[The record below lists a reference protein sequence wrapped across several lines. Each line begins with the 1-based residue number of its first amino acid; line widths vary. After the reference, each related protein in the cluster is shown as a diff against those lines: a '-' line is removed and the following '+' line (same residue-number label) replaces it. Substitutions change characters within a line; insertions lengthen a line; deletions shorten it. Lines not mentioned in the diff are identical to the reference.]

1 MHNKVLKGALIGTII
16 FSVLYELVAL
26 IGHYFIVR
34 IAHLF
39 TDMGLVYDIFNH
51 MQNGLYGLT
60 QLAFIIAGLAFL
72 LANTKSL
79 QAVLGG
85 CVLSLRALMLLSQA
99 ILWTVFGLIGNTAAR
114 SMIYPDWM
122 SWSQIVLFVAAYCLI
137 AWHYRSQAMLW
148 LGIAAAVFKI
158 MIQVLYTCLSHELI
172 NWTTYFTVT
181 GILSLFVF
189 AAGLVYL
196 ILWFVNAKK
205 QKLTE

>member
-1 MHNKVLKGALIGTII
+1 MQNKILKGALVGTMV

-51 MQNGLYGLT
+51 VQNGLYGLT

-85 CVLSLRALMLLSQA
+85 GVLSLRALMLLSQA
-99 ILWTVFGLIGNTAAR
+99 VLWCVYGILGNTAAR
-114 SMIYPDWM
+114 NMIYPDWM
-122 SWSQIVLFVAAYCLI
+122 SWTQIVLFVAAYCLI
-137 AWHYRSQAMLW
+137 AMHYKSPVMLL
-148 LGIAAAVFKI
+148 LGIVAAVLKVV
-158 MIQVLYTCLSHELI
+158 IQVLYTCFEHELMGM
-172 NWTTYFTVT
+172 TAYVTVSGIF
-181 GILSLFVF
+181 GILVF
-189 AAGLVYL
+189 ATGLIYL
-196 ILWFVNAKK
+196 ICWLRKTS
-205 QKLTE
+205 QK

>member
-1 MHNKVLKGALIGTII
+1 MHNKILKGALIGTMI
-16 FSVLYELVAL
+16 FSVLYELMVL
-26 IGHYFIVR
+26 VGRYFIVR

-51 MQNGLYGLT
+51 TQNGLYGLT
-60 QLAFIIAGLAFL
+60 QLMFIIAGLAFL

-99 ILWTVFGLIGNTAAR
+99 IMWTVFGIMGNLEAR

-137 AWHYRSQAMLW
+137 AWHYRSYAMLA

-158 MIQVLYTCLSHELI
+158 AIQVLFTCATHELMG
-172 NWTTYFTVT
+172 WTAYAIIS
-181 GILSLFVF
+181 GLLGLFVF
-189 AAGLVYL
+189 IAGLVYL

-205 QKLTE
+205 QN

>member
-1 MHNKVLKGALIGTII
+1 MHNKVLKGALIGTIV

-99 ILWTVFGLIGNTAAR
+99 ILWTVFGLIGAFLDYASFLNQSLQAF
-114 SMIYPDWM
+114 
-122 SWSQIVLFVAAYCLI
+122 FVGK
-137 AWHYRSQAMLW
+137 M
-148 LGIAAAVFKI
+148 VFHTF
-158 MIQVLYTCLSHELI
+158 QLLRADR
-172 NWTTYFTVT
+172 T
-181 GILSLFVF
+181 G
-189 AAGLVYL
+189 GPGD
-196 ILWFVNAKK
+196 
-205 QKLTE
+205 QR